1 MKANA
6 VRVSE
11 GLLQRIRNSHKCGT
25 LIARV
30 PAEEHKRATVEIY
43 LDLMDWLAG
52 EADAI
57 IEERYVAFGV
67 RRAQQKVPYTD
78 VFWAVCLAREY
89 LWEYMQQECLL
100 EEPVEFWGGVVLL
113 HSLNQF
119 FDRVLYYTL
128 TGYYNVGK
136 GEAAQYGVPA

>member
-1 MKANA
+1 MRAPKLVQHMKANA

-89 LWEYMQQECLL
+89 LWE
-100 EEPVEFWGGVVLL
+100 
-113 HSLNQF
+113 
-119 FDRVLYYTL
+119 
-128 TGYYNVGK
+128 
-136 GEAAQYGVPA
+136 